1 MYFCF
6 HERCWTAP
14 SYFFSLMLAK
24 DLYCTFVYTARLFVV
39 AKCTVDPPTNAAIG
53 PSPAQRC
60 VRRHQRIPQLAH
72 SLVTLYTTRHTTRPP
87 SPTPHFGAGSVT
99 AGGRCAAW
107 LRSAGAAAGGAAVHA
122 EPRERRGARRPRGDD
137 VVRGRRHADARGQL
151 VPQPQEHRRQRGLRH
166 QLRPNDRPRR
176 ARHRRLPARRPG
188 ESAGVGCSRAR
199 VQIAAATL
207 SGNSLRQTVHTHRA
221 SVHQAAKL
229 AAALLRRKVMAAYR
243 RVCDSR
249 HLQADCQEPRS
260 APEPY
265 AL

>member
-1 MYFCF
+1 M
-6 HERCWTAP
+6 
-14 SYFFSLMLAK
+14 
-24 DLYCTFVYTARLFVV
+24 
-39 AKCTVDPPTNAAIG
+39 
-53 PSPAQRC
+53 
-60 VRRHQRIPQLAH
+60 
-72 SLVTLYTTRHTTRPP
+72 
-87 SPTPHFGAGSVT
+87 T

-107 LRSAGAAAGGAAVHA
+107 LRSARAAAGGAAVHA
-122 EPRERRGARRPRGDD
+122 EPRERRGARRTRGDD

-188 ESAGVGCSRAR
+188 ESAGVGRSRAR

-249 HLQADCQEPRS
+249 QLQTDCQEPES

-265 AL
+265 ARYSSMCYLYFFSCVFASRPCETFTRSPGEEGLCFAYIYFLFIYLLVIFCLQCFVPVGWAAGRARGL